1 MDLFPLWNSLR
12 VAAISTVIV
21 FFAGIFAAYYIAR
34 LPRLVKGVLD
44 VVLTLP
50 LVLPPTVIGYLLL
63 RLLGP
68 KRILGA
74 WLLQS
79 FRREGGDDLV
89 VCHLCHRRGDLPPDV
104 PHRPRSFRIL

>member
-50 LVLPPTVIGYLLL
+50 LVLPPRH
-63 RLLGP
+63 RLSAAAAA
-68 KRILGA
+68 GA
-74 WLLQS
+74 KADPRRVAAAS
-79 FRREGGDDLV
+79 FRRKGGDDLV
-89 VCHLCHRRGDLPPDV
+89 VCHLCHRRGDLPVDV